1 MAAFILRRG
10 IAGLLT
16 LFVIAT
22 LSFAITRAAPGSPF
36 STEHSLHPEIIR
48 NYNAYYGLDKP
59 LLVQYARTMWG
70 YLRGDLGP
78 SMFYRDFSCND
89 LVWPGLRKSMLLGAL
104 ASTLAFLIGIPLG
117 IVAAANQNRFVD
129 HAAMSF
135 SALGI
140 CVPNFLLG
148 PLLVLLFTFTLGWLP
163 PARWPDHWN
172 TWTELSKLILPS
184 VTLALTH
191 VAYLSRLA
199 RAGMLDVLN
208 KDYIRTARAKGLA
221 QKDVV
226 LRHALKN
233 GITPVISYAGPMIAV
248 VITGSIVIEFVFAIP
263 GLGQHFI
270 KSATNRDYPLIMAC
284 VLVYSTMVILLNIA
298 VDLAY
303 GVLDPRVRVSG

>member
-16 LFVIAT
+16 LFAIAT
-22 LSFAITRAAPGSPF
+22 LCFAITRASPGSPF

-59 LLVQYARTMWG
+59 LHVQYVRTMWG

-89 LVWPGLRKSMLLGAL
+89 LVWPGLRKSMVLGAL
-104 ASTLAFLIGIPLG
+104 ASLMAFLIGLPLG

-135 SALGI
+135 SSVGI

-148 PLLVLLFTFTLGWLP
+148 PLLVMFFTFGLGWLP
-163 PARWPDHWN
+163 PARWPDN
-172 TWTELSKLILPS
+172 WTSWKELSKLILPS
-184 VTLALTH
+184 VTLALAH
-191 VAYLSRLA
+191 VAYISRLA

-221 QKDVV
+221 QRDVV

-233 GITPVISYAGPMIAV
+233 GITPVVSYAGPMIAV
-248 VITGSIVIEFVFAIP
+248 VVTGSIVVEFVFAIP

-270 KSATNRDYPLIMAC
+270 KSVTNRDYSLISAC
-284 VLVYSTMVILLNIA
+284 ALVYSTMVVALNMA
-298 VDLAY
+298 VDVAY
-303 GVLDPRVRVSG
+303 GILDPRVRVS